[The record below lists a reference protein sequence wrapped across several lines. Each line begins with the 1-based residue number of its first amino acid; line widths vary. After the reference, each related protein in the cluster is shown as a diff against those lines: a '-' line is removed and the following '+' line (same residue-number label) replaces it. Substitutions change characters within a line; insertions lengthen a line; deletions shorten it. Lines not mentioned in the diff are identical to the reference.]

1 VKELGFFII
10 FSIIFH
16 FLVTTS
22 SLYVA
27 DLLQDR
33 QKKPEVTQIEIIE
46 ETPKDNLLAKLE
58 QTKQM
63 IKQLKANVEELNNAK
78 KIARFDSEQTQR
90 VKKETKAS
98 QLGVSQNA
106 ATAAQAA
113 QLKQL
118 LQQKPIPTTVPAQK
132 PSEDNDGDL
141 PEFTKARP
149 NVQQMPVAQNSSI
162 SSNLPNDIEN
172 SNATNLNTDA
182 NTYYSFYSRV
192 EDLFYVRWVERV
204 RYYWDRIS
212 FDYKKNV
219 LSGKVWSTTVEI
231 WLTSTGEFHSAYIKK
246 PSGYKAFDE
255 SAVFSFKDAK
265 FFPNPP
271 KAKVEVDGF
280 VRLRYRFNILVDA
293 N

>member
-1 VKELGFFII
+1 
-10 FSIIFH
+10 IFH

-22 SLYVA
+22 SLYIA
-27 DLLQDR
+27 DKLQDR
-33 QKKPEVTQIEIIE
+33 DKKPDVTQIEIIE
-46 ETPKDNLLAKLE
+46 EPAKESLQDKLE
-58 QTKQM
+58 KTKQI
-63 IKQLKANVEELNNAK
+63 IKQLKANVEVLNDAK

-90 VKKETKAS
+90 VQKETKAT

-106 ATAAQAA
+106 AAS
-113 QLKQL
+113 QLNQL
-118 LQQKPIPTTVPAQK
+118 LQQKSLPTSVPAQK
-132 PSEDNDGDL
+132 PTEDTDGNL

-182 NTYYSFYSRV
+182 NTYYSFYSRI

-204 RYYWDRIS
+204 SYYWDRIS
-212 FDYKKNV
+212 YDYKKNV

-231 WLTSTGEFHSAYIKK
+231 WLSSTGEFHSAYIKQ

-271 KAKVEVDGF
+271 KAKVEADGF

>member
-22 SLYVA
+22 SLYIA
-27 DLLQDR
+27 GLLNDR
-33 QKKPEVTQIEIIE
+33 QKKPEVTQIEIIDA
-46 ETPKDNLLAKLE
+46 PQKDSLQDKLE
-58 QTKQM
+58 KTKQM
-63 IKQLKANVEELNNAK
+63 IKQLKANVEVLSDAK

-98 QLGVSQNA
+98 QLGVTQNA
-106 ATAAQAA
+106 SSVTVTAP
-113 QLKQL
+113 KQN
-118 LQQKPIPTTVPAQK
+118 
-132 PSEDNDGDL
+132 EDNDGDM

-149 NVQQMPVAQNSSI
+149 NVQQMPVTQNSSI
-162 SSNLPNDIEN
+162 SSNLPIDIEN

-212 FDYKKNV
+212 YDYKKNV

-231 WLTSTGEFHSAYIKK
+231 WLTSTGEFHSAYIKQ

-255 SAVFSFKDAK
+255 SAVFSFKDAR

-271 KAKVEVDGF
+271 KAKVEADGF
-280 VRLRYRFNILVDA
+280 VRLRYRFNIYVDA

>member
-1 VKELGFFII
+1 MKELGFFII
-10 FSIIFH
+10 FSVIFH

-22 SLYVA
+22 SLYVV

-33 QKKPEVTQIEIIE
+33 QKKPDVTQIEIIE
-46 ETPKDNLLAKLE
+46 APKDSLQDKLE
-58 QTKQM
+58 KTKQI
-63 IKQLKANVEELNNAK
+63 IKQLKANIEELNDAK

-98 QLGVSQNA
+98 KLGVTQNSA
-106 ATAAQAA
+106 SA
-113 QLKQL
+113 
-118 LQQKPIPTTVPAQK
+118 TVPKQ
-132 PSEDNDGDL
+132 SEDNDGDF

-149 NVQQMPVAQNSSI
+149 NVQQMPVTQNSSI
-162 SSNLPNDIEN
+162 SSNLPSDIEN

-231 WLTSTGEFHSAYIKK
+231 WLTATGEFHSAYIKQ

-255 SAVFSFKDAK
+255 SAVFSFKDAR

-271 KAKVEVDGF
+271 KAKVEADGF
-280 VRLRYRFNILVDA
+280 VRLRYRFNIYVDA